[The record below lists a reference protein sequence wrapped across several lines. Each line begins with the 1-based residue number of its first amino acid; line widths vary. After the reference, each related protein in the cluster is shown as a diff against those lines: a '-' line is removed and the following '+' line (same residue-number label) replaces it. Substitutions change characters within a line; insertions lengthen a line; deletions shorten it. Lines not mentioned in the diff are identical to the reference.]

1 MRALGAR
8 FRLLAGPMDAGRIS
22 VLFLATSRSLGW
34 PARETC
40 FVVIAI
46 LSSEADD
53 ASQIGS
59 PASGLPTYAGI
70 ASGEGTAAHYRVHLP
85 AACASAEGVWQPTI
99 AGASWTSSSFS
110 RASTM

>member
-1 MRALGAR
+1 MGM
-8 FRLLAGPMDAGRIS
+8 LAMPASDGMAPH
-22 VLFLATSRSLGW
+22 LATSRSLGW

-46 LSSEADD
+46 LSSKADD

-70 ASGEGTAAHYRVHLP
+70 SSGEGTAAH
-85 AACASAEGVWQPTI
+85 
-99 AGASWTSSSFS
+99 
-110 RASTM
+110 

>member
-1 MRALGAR
+1 MRR
-8 FRLLAGPMDAGRIS
+8 ESRRL
-22 VLFLATSRSLGW
+22 VLLLATSRSLGW

-46 LSSEADD
+46 LSSNADD

-70 ASGEGTAAHYRVHLP
+70 SSGEGTAAHYRVHLP
-85 AACASAEGVWQPTI
+85 AACASAE
-99 AGASWTSSSFS
+99 ASGS
-110 RASTM
+110 RQSPGPRGRARRSRGPPP

>member
-1 MRALGAR
+1 MPGRTGAL
-8 FRLLAGPMDAGRIS
+8 LLAR
-22 VLFLATSRSLGW
+22 SRSLGW

-46 LSSEADD
+46 LSSAADD

-70 ASGEGTAAHYRVHLP
+70 ASGEGTAAH
-85 AACASAEGVWQPTI
+85 
-99 AGASWTSSSFS
+99 
-110 RASTM
+110 